1 MSNTITLHVP
11 VLTMHYKDKLLYAD
25 VINPDQRDYML
36 PYPLW
41 IDEEPS
47 AENGWESRRVPTM
60 NMLELRLALSPW
72 SDEFVTQ
79 ALGTLAMEKKQYIKL
94 EGKPAYM
101 PSIGH
106 ICVSINMHTLEIE

>member
-1 MSNTITLHVP
+1 MSNIIKLEVP
-11 VLTMHYKDKLLYAD
+11 VLTMRYKGKLLYAD
-25 VINPDQRDYML
+25 VVDPDQRDYML

-47 AENGWESRRVPTM
+47 AENGWESQRVPMM
-60 NMLELRLALSPW
+60 NMIELKDALSSW
-72 SDEFVTQ
+72 SDGFVTQ

-94 EGKPAYM
+94 EGRPTYM

-106 ICVSINMHTLEIE
+106 LKVGLAYMHLEVE